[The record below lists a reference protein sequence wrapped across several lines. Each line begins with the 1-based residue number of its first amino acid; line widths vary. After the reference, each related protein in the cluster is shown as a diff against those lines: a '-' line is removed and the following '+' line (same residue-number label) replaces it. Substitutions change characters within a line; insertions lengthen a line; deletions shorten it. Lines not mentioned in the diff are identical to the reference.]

1 MNLPYFN
8 DLYYV
13 WESIKTD
20 ISAIKSSPKEI
31 INLIY
36 HILKFI
42 TTLGFYV
49 LPFISLFFLIYIK
62 RLSKID
68 KSIALVILIWAVMSF
83 PKALGRADLAHLAP
97 SVAPFALFILF
108 VGYKL
113 KEKSKLLSKGAYI
126 IIGVMLLT
134 VIFPIIKLGATI
146 KSPNVFVST
155 SHGSVLFKDKK
166 EAENFK
172 NTIDYI
178 ENNTTDDDYIFVTLW
193 DAPPIYAL
201 TNSKNPTYY
210 DSLNDLMIRRN
221 PDKQKKIIDELISKK
236 TKYIIHNAD
245 WGYDNKPEQQFR
257 VACDILQ
264 GFIESSC
271 IKVAEFGFYKIYEI
285 DWNNFNNHS

>member
-1 MNLPYFN
+1 
-8 DLYYV
+8 
-13 WESIKTD
+13 
-20 ISAIKSSPKEI
+20 
-31 INLIY
+31 
-36 HILKFI
+36 
-42 TTLGFYV
+42 
-49 LPFISLFFLIYIK
+49 
-62 RLSKID
+62 
-68 KSIALVILIWAVMSF
+68 MSF

-108 VGYKL
+108 VGNRL

-146 KSPNVFVST
+146 KSPNVYVST
-155 SHGSVLFKDKK
+155 SHGSVHFKDKK

-201 TNSKNPTYY
+201 TNRKNPTYY

-264 GFIESSC
+264 RFIESSC
-271 IKVAEFGFYKIYEI
+271 IKVADFGFYKIYEI
-285 DWNNFNNHS
+285 DWNNFNYHS